1 MPECPCSV
9 NRDLDG
15 IGEDPER
22 PRHVAT
28 EENGAKLPCLAV
40 RDPALRARGR
50 NDQLRAPDPL
60 AFLPRRFP
68 VGEHRH

>member
-40 RDPALRARGR
+40 PAG
-50 NDQLRAPDPL
+50 DS
-60 AFLPRRFP
+60 
-68 VGEHRH
+68 